1 VTRPEVSVIIPTRDR
16 WPLLATTLRGALS
29 QQGVQHEVIVVDD
42 GSHDETPE
50 RLAAVGDS
58 RLRVLRHERSRGV
71 SAARNTGIAQAR
83 GEWLAFLDDDD
94 LWSPRKLGAQ
104 VAAARAGGATFA
116 YSAAIVLDDQRRAI
130 EVLPAP
136 DPEGLISRLLPG
148 NAIPAGASNVLAS
161 AAAVS
166 AVGGFDESLAHF
178 ADWDL
183 WIGLA
188 DRGRGAACPEVL
200 MAYLQ
205 HERSMLVTDKSGLV
219 GEFNRLARKH
229 RAVSKRHGVGFDRA
243 GLARWMAWG
252 EGRAGHRARAAR
264 GYLASAA
271 LYARQRDRGETR
283 RSAAQALAS
292 LRGKRFLD
300 SGRPLPSAAVDD
312 EPDWLALYR

>member
-1 VTRPEVSVIIPTRDR
+1 VVIPTRDR
-16 WPLLATTLRGALS
+16 WPLLSTTLRGALS
-29 QQGVQHEVIVVDD
+29 QEGVEHEVIVVDD
-42 GSHDETPE
+42 GSRDETPE
-50 RLAAVGDS
+50 RLAAIGDS
-58 RLRVLRHERSRGV
+58 RLHVLRHDRSRGV

-94 LWSPRKLGAQ
+94 FWSPAKLAAQ
-104 VAAARAGGATFA
+104 VAAALACGATFA
-116 YSAAIVLDDQRRAI
+116 YSAAVVLDEQGRAI

-136 DPEGLISRLLPG
+136 DPEGLIRRLLPG

-161 AAAVS
+161 ADAVTAA
-166 AVGGFDESLAHF
+166 GGFDESLSHF

-188 DRGRGAACPEVL
+188 DRGRAAACPEVL

-205 HERSMLVTDKSGLV
+205 HEGSMLVTDKSGLV
-219 GEFNRLARKH
+219 GEFKRLARKH
-229 RAVSKRHGVGFDRA
+229 RAVSERYGVGFDRA

-252 EGRAGHRARAAR
+252 EGRADRRLRAAR

-271 LYARQRDRGETR
+271 LYVRQRQCDETR

-300 SGRPLPSAAVDD
+300 SGRPLPSASVDQ
-312 EPDWLALYR
+312 EPDWLDLYR